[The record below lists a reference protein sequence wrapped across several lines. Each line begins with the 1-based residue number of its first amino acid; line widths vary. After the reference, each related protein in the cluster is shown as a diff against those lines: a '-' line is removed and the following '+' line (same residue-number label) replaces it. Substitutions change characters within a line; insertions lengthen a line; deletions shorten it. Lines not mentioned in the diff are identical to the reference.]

1 MFIRVQDELDRFL
14 GTTSDIYI
22 YSVPRELYSQGDR
35 HLCRVLLN
43 FPLVQCEKESSLCYP
58 QTEILRNVN
67 VQVSF
72 FLHSKPSIDRNTS
85 RVEINITGTVA
96 QAVYPNYGPVIG
108 TDKGDF
114 GLHCGR
120 DHI

>member
-1 MFIRVQDELDRFL
+1 MLSADRDLEKRKCTGFL
-14 GTTSDIYI
+14 
-22 YSVPRELYSQGDR
+22 
-35 HLCRVLLN
+35 
-43 FPLVQCEKESSLCYP
+43 
-58 QTEILRNVN
+58 
-67 VQVSF
+67 